1 MMNTEVPLTAMFR
14 SMKPR
19 VQKIFHHLLEHSGA
33 TTTGELADRYHLS
46 TRSIRY
52 DLDEIAKLCEDLPVR
67 LIRQRNGVWLDGEP
81 DAKAH
86 LLEQLRQSCVLS
98 TVAVS
103 ELRLHRLLS
112 VLLTAEQPIVV
123 KQIQDLLE
131 ASPRTVYADMD
142 KAESWLV
149 GLGLQLTRKPHY
161 GAKVEG
167 SELLRRYACFK
178 LLIMACQRVEDLD
191 LCDGP
196 DSFCERLT
204 AQVDSHVLEG
214 FLDVADLVQIVQ
226 LLGGTVR
233 QRPHTSPWWRKV
245 ALYAAVALKRVKRGH
260 QVVLTKSNVKQL
272 QETSEYAFAVQ
283 FVDQL
288 RNVFRVTLGDERPQ
302 H

>member
-1 MMNTEVPLTAMFR
+1 MNTEVPLTATLR

-19 VQKIFHHLLEHSGA
+19 VQEIFHDLLGRSGV
-33 TTTGELADRYHLS
+33 TTTGELAERYHLS

-86 LLEQLRQSCVLS
+86 IQEQLRRSHALP

-103 ELRLHRLLS
+103 DLRLHRLLS
-112 VLLTAEQPIVV
+112 VLLAADQPIVV

-178 LLIMACQRVEDLD
+178 LLLMACQRVEGLD

-196 DSFCERLT
+196 ESFCERLR
-204 AQVDSHVLEG
+204 AQVDGHVLEG
-214 FLDVADLVQIVQ
+214 LLDVADLAQIVQ

-233 QRPHTSPWWRKV
+233 QRPHTSLWWTKF

-260 QVVLTKSNVKQL
+260 QVLLTKSNVKQL
-272 QETSEYAFAVQ
+272 QETCEYAVCGSIRGSATQCVSRD
-283 FVDQL
+283 VG
-288 RNVFRVTLGDERPQ
+288 R
-302 H
+302 